1 MPKTTKSKFSLN
13 KLNYYAMFDTGDKL
27 DHICVMLEKIVDD
40 LDGQDVVK
48 VEIDNKD
55 NTLVRIFADQERDQL
70 KAENEK
76 LREALKSISW
86 YRQWYVHKPIADKTQ
101 IEHDLDVIIKTAEQ
115 ALEVT
120 K

>member
-1 MPKTTKSKFSLN
+1 MSEIF
-13 KLNYYAMFDTGDKL
+13 
-27 DHICVMLEKIVDD
+27 LETVA
-40 LDGQDVVK
+40 
-48 VEIDNKD
+48 E
-55 NTLVRIFADQERDQL
+55 TLGELHKERDAL
-70 KAENEK
+70 RAENEG

>member
-76 LREALKSISW
+76 LREALREIASLDNGNSILKYYERY
-86 YRQWYVHKPIADKTQ
+86 YRVFKIAY
-101 IEHDLDVIIKTAEQ
+101 E
-115 ALEVT
+115 ALNEVT
-120 K
+120 P